1 MQKIYILIVLTL
13 FLFSCKG
20 EQKQEQVID
29 QPSAIDAIEN
39 KALKNTTV
47 VTLKGVFEK
56 DDKFQLLYTESK
68 EENYTSKKIITKK
81 IIGSYSEQEITYIL
95 PKGIYPSKIRLDF
108 GKNKEQGAIMINSV
122 SISLESQVIE
132 ISNTEFL
139 SYFKPNSW
147 ISKIN
152 VSNESEY
159 KLIVKE
165 LKVSSNNTV
174 SYAPYFSATNKLISE
189 LEAL

>member
-1 MQKIYILIVLTL
+1 M
-13 FLFSCKG
+13 FSCKG

-68 EENYTSKKIITKK
+68 EESYTLKKVIRKK

-108 GKNKEQGAIMINSV
+108 GKNREQGAIMINSV

>member
-1 MQKIYILIVLTL
+1 M
-13 FLFSCKG
+13 
-20 EQKQEQVID
+20 
-29 QPSAIDAIEN
+29 
-39 KALKNTTV
+39 
-47 VTLKGVFEK
+47 
-56 DDKFQLLYTESK
+56 
-68 EENYTSKKIITKK
+68 
-81 IIGSYSEQEITYIL
+81 
-95 PKGIYPSKIRLDF
+95 DF